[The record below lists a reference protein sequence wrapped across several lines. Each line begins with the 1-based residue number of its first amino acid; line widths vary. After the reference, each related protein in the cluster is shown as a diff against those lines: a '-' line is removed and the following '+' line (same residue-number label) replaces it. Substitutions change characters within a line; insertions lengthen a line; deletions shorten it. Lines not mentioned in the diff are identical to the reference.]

1 MPECFGA
8 DQSMKDGPDIARI
21 AALIGDPARAN
32 ILTALMS
39 GKALTATELASE
51 AGISAPTVSGHV
63 RKLMDGGLIAGC
75 SQGRHRYFQLAGPDV
90 ANLLEVI
97 MGFAASQGHL
107 RTRPGPRDPALRAA
121 RICYRHLAGEAG
133 VRMYDS
139 LLAQAFLVP
148 DGDVL
153 SLTQHGEDFLV
164 SLGVDLEAL
173 SKKHP
178 PHCRNCLDWSERRY
192 HLGGPLGRCLM
203 DFILQQGW
211 VLQAPGSRVIRFTKA
226 GQKAFERIFS
236 L

>member
-1 MPECFGA
+1 
-8 DQSMKDGPDIARI
+8 MKDGPDIARI

-63 RKLMDGGLIAGC
+63 RKLMDGGLIVGC

-139 LLAQAFLVP
+139 LLAQAFLVL
-148 DGDVL
+148 DGDAL
-153 SLTQHGEDFLV
+153 SLTQQGEDFLV
-164 SLGVDLEAL
+164 SLGVDLAAL

-192 HLGGPLGRCLM
+192 HLGGPLGRSLM
-203 DFILQQGW
+203 DFIIQQGW
-211 VLQAPGSRVIRFTKA
+211 ALQAPGSRVIRFTKT
-226 GQKAFERIFS
+226 GQKAFEKMFP

>member
-21 AALIGDPARAN
+21 AALIGDPARSN

-63 RKLMDGGLIAGC
+63 RKLMDGGLIVGC
-75 SQGRHRYFQLAGPDV
+75 NQGRHRYFQLAGSNV

-133 VRMYDS
+133 VRMYES
-139 LLAQAFLVP
+139 LLARAFLIL
-148 DGDVL
+148 DEDAL
-153 SLTQHGEDFLV
+153 SLTPQGESFLL
-164 SLGVDLEAL
+164 SLGVDLTAL

-178 PHCRNCLDWSERRY
+178 PQCRNCLDWSERRY
-192 HLGGPLGRCLM
+192 HLGGPLSRRLM
-203 DFILQQGW
+203 DFIFQKGW
-211 VLQAPGSRVIRFTKA
+211 ATQLPHSRTIQFTQT
-226 GQKAFERIFS
+226 GQKAFEKMFP

>member
-1 MPECFGA
+1 MSGCFGA

-21 AALIGDPARAN
+21 AALIGDPARSN

-63 RKLMDGGLIAGC
+63 RKLMDGGLIVGC
-75 SQGRHRYFQLAGPDV
+75 NQGRHRYFQLAGSNV

-133 VRMYDS
+133 VRMYES
-139 LLAQAFLVP
+139 LLARAFLVL
-148 DGDVL
+148 DEDAL
-153 SLTQHGEDFLV
+153 SLTPQGEDFLL
-164 SLGVDLEAL
+164 SLGVDLTSL
-173 SKKHP
+173 SKKP
-178 PHCRNCLDWSERRY
+178 PPQCRNCLDWSERRY
-192 HLGGPLGRCLM
+192 HLGGPLGRSLM
-203 DFILQQGW
+203 DFIFQKGWALQES
-211 VLQAPGSRVIRFTKA
+211 GSRIIRFSKK
-226 GQKAFERIFS
+226 GQKAFERMFP